1 MSSPE
6 TDAVML
12 ASGGFIDWWPS
23 VCVETLWPPVQPAA
37 AIWSAAVRL
46 AATQILLFLE
56 LINLVNSSATDLDSA
71 VQEA

>member
-6 TDAVML
+6 TVAVML
-12 ASGGFIDWWPS
+12 ASGGFIDWRPS

-37 AIWSAAVRL
+37 AIWSAAVKL
-46 AATQILLFLE
+46 TAAQIPLLE
-56 LINLVNSSATDLDSA
+56 LINIVNSLATDLDSA